1 LRSPGQQKVGEK
13 KNRQWSVC
21 MGGKNMSKNHQNS
34 LIRAVED
41 KKNDENDNVV
51 VAVAAT
57 VKKVWW
63 QNF

>member
-1 LRSPGQQKVGEK
+1 
-13 KNRQWSVC
+13 